1 MLNAAVEDWPLFE
14 AIDRRRSLLHKDG
27 RPATYDELVAIA
39 PPSLQAELAP
49 EKLGKRH
56 AGAMAALGRLHDG
69 LIGAKLDALVVI
81 GDDHK
86 ELYHDDNMPSILVY
100 RGETIANVPNRTRT
114 PAHIGAGPPDWMKRA
129 VARYYEE
136 SETRHYPVQAGL
148 ANHLIASLI
157 DREFDVAAANA
168 LPEGEGE
175 GHAFAFVHRRLMNG
189 VTIPVVPVV
198 LNTYYPPNQPSPR
211 RCYRLGQAIRAAIEG
226 YPESLRVGVVASGG
240 LSHFTV
246 DEALDGELIRALRE
260 KDAPALEACRASSSI
275 PETPRSAT
283 GSAPP
288 VRSSISISAGSTTSP
303 AIAPRR
309 ERARACASPVGRDDD
324 PRRLALDVG
333 VLRIGELAARK
344 RNQHGRVLAVAAIL
358 VAELLDQV
366 ALFQLDADQDVAGD
380 HHREQQMTNG
390 HRRRGP
396 DGEQDAEIDRMTDT
410 PVEQRSAEF
419 RVRQLFAEQ
428 AREHLAEP
436 EQLEMTDQKRAG
448 HQHDPAQPED
458 ASSTAA
464 AAGLSTVQTGAGM
477 GCHCQYR
484 ISSTKL
490 ANST

>member
-1 MLNAAVEDWPLFE
+1 
-14 AIDRRRSLLHKDG
+14 
-27 RPATYDELVAIA
+27 
-39 PPSLQAELAP
+39 
-49 EKLGKRH
+49 
-56 AGAMAALGRLHDG
+56 MAALGRLHDG

-136 SETRHYPVQAGL
+136 SETRHYPVEAGL

-189 VTIPVVPVV
+189 VAIPVVPVV

-211 RCYRLGQAIRAAIEG
+211 RCYRLGQAIPRRSRATPKAC
-226 YPESLRVGVVASGG
+226 ASA
-240 LSHFTV
+240 SWR
-246 DEALDGELIRALRE
+246 RAGSVTSPSTR
-260 KDAPALEACRASSSI
+260 RSTASSSARCARR
-275 PETPRSAT
+275 TRRRSQALPRQQLNSGNSGIRNWICAAGALEHLDLSWIELPRLSHIGGNRH
-283 GSAPP
+283 GSLLRPLGL
-288 VRSSISISAGSTTSP
+288 RGSDAG
-303 AIAPRR
+303 PRH
-309 ERARACASPVGRDDD
+309 
-324 PRRLALDVG
+324 LALDVG
-333 VLRIGELAARK
+333 VLRIGELAARQ
-344 RNQHGRVLAVAAIL
+344 RDEHGRALAVAAIL

-396 DGEQDAEIDRMTDT
+396 DGEQDAEIDRVTDM

-419 RVRQLFAEQ
+419 RRP
-428 AREHLAEP
+428 LAVC
-436 EQLEMTDQKRAG
+436 R
-448 HQHDPAQPED
+448 
-458 ASSTAA
+458 
-464 AAGLSTVQTGAGM
+464 TGARTPG
-477 GCHCQYR
+477 
-484 ISSTKL
+484 
-490 ANST
+490 